1 MKRLATR
8 RIDRLSEEDWRVC
21 FLPSPLLRQMHF
33 RPPLS
38 LPLSLSLSTI
48 WQDDAAQKPS
58 SGSAAR
64 RPARCMERRRR
75 PCSRAVRGYRH
86 YTMQKSDRLLS
97 RLIDAV
103 DACYTPSPLF
113 GTNLVS
119 ISLCDPAL
127 RRGAL
132 PAAAWREFHICVMH
146 ACSAAT
152 KRKGRSI
159 RYFLL

>member
-1 MKRLATR
+1 MFFCPPRFYGKCTF
-8 RIDRLSEEDWRVC
+8 V
-21 FLPSPLLRQMHF
+21 
-33 RPPLS
+33 PLS
-38 LPLSLSLSTI
+38 PSLSLSLSTI

-127 RRGAL
+127 RRPPGSGVAGISHLRHARLLRRYKKKREVDTLFCTLRYL
-132 PAAAWREFHICVMH
+132 P
-146 ACSAAT
+146 SA
-152 KRKGRSI
+152 
-159 RYFLL
+159 